1 MFVSPTKIVL
11 TLTAV
16 IAMTICCSQ
25 ESNAQRGFRIGNVL
39 QAGGGQ
45 GFRLG
50 GDRFGMQF
58 GGGQGAIIGGQN
70 GGMRF
75 GNGQGARFGTS
86 SFGMQFGG
94 GQGTQI
100 GRLSTPSGFYN
111 GAVQN
116 QAYRQPVIVGQ
127 PVVGQPYVAQS
138 YETQTVQ
145 PLVASPIAPSYSTG
159 PNQGV
164 VTSSY
169 SQQIAGFPQGVTQVD
184 IARAAVE
191 ADEAGETE
199 KNKVE
204 NKVEASES
212 IAPANGLI
220 KSLFGGNAAEEKKSS
235 PAIVEEK
242 DEIRL
247 MFSASEKE
255 PFQYKVNGSERII
268 GPGET
273 VLMEVGKQWKIEFD
287 AGGELGGREAILNEG
302 GVFAFEKSETQ
313 GWVLM
318 KNPRTQPAKPDVPD
332 NGGDEELLEN

>member
-1 MFVSPTKIVL
+1 MLVSPTKIVL

-16 IAMTICCSQ
+16 IAMTIGCTQ

-70 GGMRF
+70 VGMRF
-75 GNGQGARFGTS
+75 GNGQGARFGGS
-86 SFGMQFGG
+86 NFGMQFGG

-100 GRLSTPSGFYN
+100 GRLSTPSSFYN
-111 GAVQN
+111 GAIQN
-116 QAYRQPVIVGQ
+116 QAYQQPTIVGQ
-127 PVVGQPYVAQS
+127 PAVGQPYVGQS
-138 YETQTVQ
+138 YGAQAAQ

-169 SQQIAGFPQGVTQVD
+169 SQQITGFPQVVTQVD
-184 IARAAVE
+184 IARTEVEAVE
-191 ADEAGETE
+191 AE
-199 KNKVE
+199 KDKVE
-204 NKVEASES
+204 VSEAVAPVNALVESS
-212 IAPANGLI
+212 IEENTGEVTMSTPPA
-220 KSLFGGNAAEEKKSS
+220 A
-235 PAIVEEK
+235 EEK

-255 PFQYKVNGSERII
+255 PFQYKVNGDERMIK
-268 GPGET
+268 PGET
-273 VLMEVGKQWKIEFD
+273 VLMEVSKQWKIEFD
-287 AGGELGGREAILNEG
+287 AGGELGGREAVLKEG
-302 GVFAFEKSETQ
+302 GVFAFEKTDTE

-318 KNPRTQPAKPDVPD
+318 KNPEARPAKPAAPAISD
-332 NGGDEELLEN
+332 NDDNSDN

>member
-1 MFVSPTKIVL
+1 MLVSPTKIVL
-11 TLTAV
+11 TLIAV

-116 QAYRQPVIVGQ
+116 QAYRQSVIVGQ

-169 SQQIAGFPQGVTQVD
+169 SQQISGFPQGVTQVD

-220 KSLFGGNAAEEKKSS
+220 KSLFGGIAAEEKKSS
-235 PAIVEEK
+235 PVLVEEK

-287 AGGELGGREAILNEG
+287 AGGELGGREAILNEP
-302 GVFAFEKSETQ
+302 GVFAFEKSETE

-318 KNPRTQPAKPDVPD
+318 KNPGTQPAKPDVPD
-332 NGGDEELLEN
+332 NGSDEELLKN

>member
-1 MFVSPTKIVL
+1 MLVSPTKIVL
-11 TLTAV
+11 TLIAV

-111 GAVQN
+111 GTVPN
-116 QAYRQPVIVGQ
+116 QAYRQPMIVGQ

-235 PAIVEEK
+235 PVLVEEK

-302 GVFAFEKSETQ
+302 GVFAFEKSETE

-318 KNPRTQPAKPDVPD
+318 KNPGTQPAKPDVPD
-332 NGGDEELLEN
+332 NGSDEELLEN

>member
-1 MFVSPTKIVL
+1 MLVSPTKIVL

-16 IAMTICCSQ
+16 IAMTIGCTQ
-25 ESNAQRGFRIGNVL
+25 ESSAQRGFRIGNVL

-75 GNGQGARFGTS
+75 GNGQGARFGGS
-86 SFGMQFGG
+86 NFGMQFGG

-100 GRLSTPSGFYN
+100 GRLSTPSTFYN
-111 GAVQN
+111 GAIQN
-116 QAYRQPVIVGQ
+116 QAYQQPTIGQ
-127 PVVGQPYVAQS
+127 PSVGQPYVGQS
-138 YETQTVQ
+138 YGAQAAQ

-169 SQQIAGFPQGVTQVD
+169 SQQITGFPQAVTQVD
-184 IARAAVE
+184 IARSAAEV
-191 ADEAGETE
+191 GEVSEVE
-199 KNKVE
+199 KNKV
-204 NKVEASES
+204 KASET

-235 PAIVEEK
+235 PVLVEEK

-255 PFQYKVNGSERII
+255 PFQYKVNGDERVIK
-268 GPGET
+268 PGEA
-273 VLMEVGKQWKIEFD
+273 VLMEAGKQWKIEFD
-287 AGGELGGREAILNEG
+287 AGGGLGGREAIVNEG
-302 GVFAFEKSETQ
+302 GVFAFEKTAAE

-318 KNPRTQPAKPDVPD
+318 KNPVTQSAKPGASDSDD
-332 NGGDEELLEN
+332 NASN

>member
-1 MFVSPTKIVL
+1 MLVSPTKMVL

-16 IAMTICCSQ
+16 VAMAICCTQ

-70 GGMRF
+70 VGMRF
-75 GNGQGARFGTS
+75 GNGQGARFGS
-86 SFGMQFGG
+86 SDFGMQFGG

-100 GRLSTPSGFYN
+100 GRLSTPSTFYN
-111 GAVQN
+111 GAIQN
-116 QAYRQPVIVGQ
+116 QAYPQ
-127 PVVGQPYVAQS
+127 PVVGQPYAAPAYVPQGAQS
-138 YETQTVQ
+138 M
-145 PLVASPIAPSYSTG
+145 VASPIPQSYSAT
-159 PNQGV
+159 PNQSV

-169 SQQIAGFPQGVTQVD
+169 SQSITGFPQDATQVD

-191 ADEAGETE
+191 ASEA
-199 KNKVE
+199 
-204 NKVEASES
+204 
-212 IAPANGLI
+212 IAPANPLI
-220 KSLFGGNAAEEKKSS
+220 ESSVEKNAGEATKSTSVL
-235 PAIVEEK
+235 VEEK

-247 MFSASEKE
+247 MFSANEKE
-255 PFQYKVNGSERII
+255 PFQYKVNGTDQMI

-273 VLMEVGKQWKIEFD
+273 VVMEVGKQWKIEFD
-287 AGGELGGREAILNEG
+287 AGKELGGREAILNES
-302 GVFAFEKSETQ
+302 GVFAFEKNDAQ

-318 KNPRTQPAKPDVPD
+318 KNPVAQPASPAAPAVSD
-332 NGGDEELLEN
+332 NENSGN

>member
-1 MFVSPTKIVL
+1 MLVSPTKIVL

-16 IAMTICCSQ
+16 IAMTICCTQ

-50 GDRFGMQF
+50 GNRFGMQF

-75 GNGQGARFGTS
+75 GNGQGARFGGS
-86 SFGMQFGG
+86 NFGMQFGG

-100 GRLSTPSGFYN
+100 GRLSTPSSFYN

-116 QAYRQPVIVGQ
+116 QAYQQPMIVGQ
-127 PVVGQPYVAQS
+127 PVVGQPVTGQPYVAQS
-138 YETQTVQ
+138 YGAPTVQ
-145 PLVASPIAPSYSTG
+145 PMVASPIAPSHSTD

-169 SQQIAGFPQGVTQVD
+169 SQPIAGFPQGVTQVD

-191 ADEAGETE
+191 ATETVAPVDVKAESAVEENTGEAT
-199 KNKVE
+199 
-204 NKVEASES
+204 
-212 IAPANGLI
+212 
-220 KSLFGGNAAEEKKSS
+220 KSTPTL
-235 PAIVEEK
+235 VEEK

-247 MFSASEKE
+247 MFSANEKE
-255 PFQYKVNGSERII
+255 PFQYKVNGSDRTIE
-268 GPGET
+268 PGEI
-273 VLMEVGKQWKIEFD
+273 VLMEVGKQWRIEFD

-302 GVFAFEKSETQ
+302 GVFAFEKTDTQ

-318 KNPRTQPAKPDVPD
+318 KNPETQTATPDVSGNGD
-332 NGGDEELLEN
+332 NSGN

>member
-1 MFVSPTKIVL
+1 MLVSPTKIVL
-11 TLTAV
+11 TLIAV

-111 GAVQN
+111 GTVPN
-116 QAYRQPVIVGQ
+116 QAYRQSMIVGQ

-138 YETQTVQ
+138 YRAQPVQ

-169 SQQIAGFPQGVTQVD
+169 SQRTTGFPKGVTQVD

-191 ADEAGETE
+191 ADESDETGEAE
-199 KNKVE
+199 KSKVE
-204 NKVEASES
+204 KSES
-212 IAPANGLI
+212 STPATALI
-220 KSLFGGNAAEEKKSS
+220 KSLFGGNAGEATKST

>member
-1 MFVSPTKIVL
+1 MLVSPTKIVL

-116 QAYRQPVIVGQ
+116 QAYRQPMIVGQ

-138 YETQTVQ
+138 YETQTVK

-191 ADEAGETE
+191 ADEAVETE

-235 PAIVEEK
+235 PVLVEEK

-302 GVFAFEKSETQ
+302 GVFAFEKSETE

-318 KNPRTQPAKPDVPD
+318 KNPGTQPAKPDVPD

>member
-1 MFVSPTKIVL
+1 MLVSPTKIVL
-11 TLTAV
+11 TLIAV

-111 GAVQN
+111 GTVPN

-138 YETQTVQ
+138 YEIQTVQ

-235 PAIVEEK
+235 PVLVEEK

-302 GVFAFEKSETQ
+302 GVFAFEKSETE

-318 KNPRTQPAKPDVPD
+318 KNPGTQPAKPDVPD
-332 NGGDEELLEN
+332 NGSDEELLKN